1 MFVETLCFELLR
13 PGTVSTVTPN
23 TRLLRTKLSLKQTFT
38 VGQLFRH
45 CEQSWLLTVRF
56 QRYWYLSNQGNSNV
70 KRVLDVCFIKHNML
84 EAYHNAITPLAGAQP
99 NEVRQRAANSGYTR
113 AMISF

>member
-38 VGQLFRH
+38 VGQLFHH